1 MEMPNPR
8 ALAAELRLR
17 ALDADPQERADLLF
31 LAAEYENMA
40 DIAGFGGR
48 PDWLGVPL
56 PK

>member
-1 MEMPNPR
+1 MCNPK

-17 ALDADPQERADLLF
+17 ALDADPKERADLLF
-31 LAAEYENMA
+31 LAAEYEKMA
-40 DIAGFGGR
+40 ETAAFGGR